1 MNDALLPAIAYA
13 ASTPRLAVKFPDSN
27 SDELWIADIK
37 ACNPEGKCQVF
48 RDVMF
53 VESQGATYIFGIEH
67 EDGLPRGVRNEL
79 AEQQQFFIEFLRHQ
93 NEAWDRALGGRSAMF
108 PGSEYASQLKVSA
121 AYMVQ
126 REHLVDVILGYHN
139 RQGEYVVE
147 MLEDSGEFLAH
158 ARSVLSFDELDR

>member
-13 ASTPRLAVKFPDSN
+13 ATNPRLVMKSPNSN
-27 SDELWIADIK
+27 PGELWIADIK
-37 ACNPEGKCQVF
+37 ACTPKGACQVF
-48 RDVMF
+48 KDVMF
-53 VESQGATYIFGIEH
+53 AESQGAVYIFGIEH
-67 EDGLPRGVRNEL
+67 EDGRPRGVKDEF

-93 NEAWDRALGGRSAMF
+93 NEAWDRAMGGMSAMF

-121 AYMVQ
+121 AYMVH
-126 REHLVDVILGYHN
+126 REHLEGLILGYHN

-147 MLEDSGEFLAH
+147 MLKDSGEFLEQ